1 VVSPLSGMGRL
12 GPGGGDMLFMRLV
25 MAVLVGFFATLHVWE
40 HPSSVRIIVR
50 AIAIGLLVAG
60 LAFADEGGGD

>member
-1 VVSPLSGMGRL
+1 
-12 GPGGGDMLFMRLV
+12 MLLIRVV

-40 HPSSVRIIVR
+40 YPSVVSIVR

-60 LAFADEGGGD
+60 LTFADEGGGD